1 MHGLLIIFILIIA
14 FFAIIAL
21 VIGKF
26 VYRVYKIFN
35 QAKKAGSDFNRMN
48 SGQSYSSDSQNGYS
62 NNEEDSAKSKEDTII
77 DTRDPS
83 VSKRKIFSQKEGE
96 YVKYDENS

>member
-1 MHGLLIIFILIIA
+1 MHGLLIIFILVIV

-21 VIGKF
+21 MIGKF

-48 SGQSYSSDSQNGYS
+48 GGQNYGFNNQDGDSSNNNSSQN
-62 NNEEDSAKSKEDTII
+62 SKDETVI

-83 VSKRKIFSQKEGE
+83 ISKRKIFSQKEGE
-96 YVKYDENS
+96 YVKYEEKS